1 MLKKLLLAVAVALPM
16 FASAQT
22 VKIGIVDTNA
32 VMTAM
37 PETTAAQTKMQEIQ
51 K

>member
-1 MLKKLLLAVAVALPM
+1 MLKKILLAVAVAIPM

-32 VMTAM
+32 VFQAM
-37 PETTAAQTKMQEIQ
+37 PDNSRSDQTD
-51 K
+51 

>member
-1 MLKKLLLAVAVALPM
+1 MLKKILLAVAVAIPM

-32 VMTAM
+32 VFQAM
-37 PETTAAQTKMQEIQ
+37 PEENRHIQ
-51 K
+51 VLPL